1 MYTVTINQRDRG
13 AGDRVPQLLRALARL
28 RPDVPFDRTVG
39 DEAQAVFT
47 DPTATLDAAL
57 TALRP
62 DACGGVRW
70 NVGIGV
76 GRLDEPLPLG
86 VAEARGPALVH
97 SRRAVERAQATGEG
111 PAIAVDGP
119 DASLAHDVEGVLRL
133 LGLAIV
139 KRTPAEWRVLDLLT
153 PGVRGQQK
161 AVADALGI
169 TTQAVSKAI
178 ARAHWTEE
186 WAARPAAVRLL
197 GLLDQ
202 ASS

>member
-13 AGDRVPQLLRALARL
+13 AGDRVPELLKALARL
-28 RPDVPFDRTVG
+28 RPEVPFDRTVG
-39 DEAQAVFT
+39 DEAQAVFAS
-47 DPTATLDAAL
+47 PEPALDAAL
-57 TALRP
+57 LALRD

-86 VAEARGPALVH
+86 VAEVRGPGVVF
-97 SRRAVERAQATGEG
+97 SRHAVERAQGTGEG
-111 PAIAVDGP
+111 PAIAVDGADP
-119 DASLAHDVEGVLRL
+119 GLAHDAEGVLRL

-139 KRTPAEWRVLDLLT
+139 KRTAAEWRVLDLLT

-161 AVADALGI
+161 AAADALGI

-178 ARAHWTEE
+178 ARARWPEE
-186 WAARPAAVRLL
+186 WAARPAAARLL
-197 GLLDQ
+197 GLLD
-202 ASS
+202 AAR